1 MQTLFTT
8 PVFMQ
13 LREIVVQFN
22 EGLIEL
28 NIDLYT
34 GETVVCEHTWKMRIS
49 YFPLSVCH
57 NCPRSH
63 TVKNYFGKL

>member
-8 PVFMQ
+8 PLYVQ

-34 GETVVCEHTWKMRIS
+34 GENVVCEHTWKMRIS
-49 YFPLSVCH
+49 YPLSV
-57 NCPRSH
+57 P
-63 TVKNYFGKL
+63 